1 MGPHVNLIRPG
12 AKEPQIPRSGSLAR
26 PPAPWWA
33 TIDWPLLLIILA
45 LLAQGTVAVYS
56 TSVAFAV
63 TRTDKPAF
71 YFVARHGVFV
81 VVGLVAMLIAWRIG
95 YAPLRDRPQLAAW
108 LAGGVLLSLIAL
120 LVRNRLAGTTGRTLL
135 GGSLQPA
142 EFAKPVLVVYLA
154 AWLTSRR
161 REMPDWRTELIYVGF
176 ITGVF
181 SLLVLLQPDLS
192 AAATVF
198 VLGMMMLLLAGAHPK
213 QVGVTLLVG
222 GVVLAVGVPSLRWL
236 YPVGVT
242 RFRDFWIAL
251 RAPAE
256 VEGHLREAIW
266 AFLRGGW
273 FGVGIG
279 EGQSKFYYLPL
290 PHTDSVFAVIG
301 EEWGVVGAT
310 VVVLTFALLL
320 WRGLHVAA
328 HAPDALG
335 RLLAGGLVL
344 WLVGEAMLNM
354 AGILGLLPEAGN
366 VMPFFSYGGSNLL
379 VTLVSLGV
387 VLSVAGEAR
396 RATRAQGETNRAV
409 VDLRWWNRRRRVSR
423 AGRVAAPDA

>member
-1 MGPHVNLIRPG
+1 MGPRIAIVRPE
-12 AKEPQIPRSGSLAR
+12 ASAPRSGRPFSEAR
-26 PPAPWWA
+26 PTPWWA
-33 TIDWPLLLIILA
+33 TVDWPLLLIILA
-45 LLAQGTVAVYS
+45 LLVEGTVAVYS

-71 YFVARHGVFV
+71 YFVVRHAVFV
-81 VVGLVAMLIAWRIG
+81 AVGLVFMLVVWRVG
-95 YAPLRDRPQLAAW
+95 YAPLRARPRLVAVLAAAVG
-108 LAGGVLLSLIAL
+108 LALLVL
-120 LVRNRLAGTTGRTLL
+120 LVRNRLAGVTGRTLF
-135 GGSLQPA
+135 GRSLQPA
-142 EFAKPVLVVYLA
+142 EFAKPVLIVYLA
-154 AWLTSRR
+154 VWLTTRR
-161 REMPDWRTELIYVGF
+161 RDMPDWRTELVSVGA

-181 SLLVLLQPDLS
+181 ALLVLLQPDLS

-198 VLGMMMLLLAGAHPK
+198 ALGMMMLFLAGAHPK
-213 QVGVTLLVG
+213 QVGFTLAVAVL
-222 GVVLAVGVPSLRWL
+222 VLAIGIPAMRWL

-251 RAPAE
+251 RAPAQ

-273 FGVGIG
+273 LGVGIG

-310 VVVLTFALLL
+310 LVVATFGLLL
-320 WRGLHVAA
+320 WRGLKVAA
-328 HAPDALG
+328 DAPDPMG

-344 WLVGEAMLNM
+344 WLVGEAVLNM
-354 AGILGLLPEAGN
+354 AGIVGLLPEAGN
-366 VMPFFSYGGSNLL
+366 VMPFFSYGGSNLT
-379 VTLVSLGV
+379 VTLASLGL

-396 RATRAQGETNRAV
+396 RAAQAQGGPNRAV
-409 VDLRWWNRRRRVSR
+409 VDLRRGNRRRRVSR
-423 AGRVAAPDA
+423 SGRVAAPGA